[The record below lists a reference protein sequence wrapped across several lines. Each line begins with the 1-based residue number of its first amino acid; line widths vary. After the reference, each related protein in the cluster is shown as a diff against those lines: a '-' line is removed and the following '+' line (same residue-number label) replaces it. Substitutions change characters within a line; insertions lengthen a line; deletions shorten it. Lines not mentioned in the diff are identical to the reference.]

1 MAKTWREVNR
11 YKIVNGD
18 GATEELVLERND
30 EGIFRLRN
38 DFGNSVF
45 EFDVMTGAEF
55 TKRLRKDVVGEIDDD
70 LEILWDNLPLL
81 GDDDDE
87 TTDPGNYGGD

>member
-1 MAKTWREVNR
+1 MAKNWREVNR
-11 YKIVNGD
+11 YKIVNSD
-18 GATEELVLERND
+18 GVTEELVLERSD

-45 EFDVMTGAEF
+45 EFDVMTGSEL
-55 TKRLRKDVVGEIDDD
+55 TKKLRQDVVGEIDDD

-87 TTDPGNYGGD
+87 TTDPNYGGD